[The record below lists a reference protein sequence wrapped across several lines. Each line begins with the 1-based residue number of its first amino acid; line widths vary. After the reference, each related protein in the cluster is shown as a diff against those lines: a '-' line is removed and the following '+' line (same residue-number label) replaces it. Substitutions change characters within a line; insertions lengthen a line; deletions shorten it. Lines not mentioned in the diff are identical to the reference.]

1 MAPNSFTVQVQ
12 RTNELAQGVRAFELA
27 PLEGEEMLPAFTAG
41 AHIDLH
47 LTPDLVRSYSLFNDQ
62 DNAHSYQVA
71 VALDPN
77 SRGGSRHLFEHVRAG
92 QTLTIS
98 PPANHF
104 ALVEDA
110 PHTVLVAGGIGITPL
125 WAMAQRLS
133 RLGRPWTLHYAARSA
148 TTAAFRQEIAALA
161 SSCSQ
166 AEVHFSFSDDPDRRY
181 IDLPEVFRQAPDGTH
196 FYCCGPQKMI
206 DAFLAAGRQRPDD
219 HVHVEF
225 FEGVAP
231 SGASSAFTVE
241 LARSGRTIQVSQGMT
256 ILEAVEQAGIDV
268 PHACKEGVCAACEV
282 RVIEGLP
289 DHQDLVLS
297 KQEKIEG
304 KSMMICCSGSLSS
317 RLVLDL

>member
-1 MAPNSFTVQVQ
+1 MAPSKLTVRIQ
-12 RTNELAQGVRAFELA
+12 RTDELASGVRAFELA
-27 PLEGEEMLPAFTAG
+27 PLEGEELPTFTAG

-62 DNAHSYQVA
+62 DRAGNYQVA
-71 VALDPN
+71 VALDPH
-77 SRGGSRHLFEHVRAG
+77 SRGGSRHLFERVCAG

-98 PPANHF
+98 PPTNHF

-133 RLGRPWTLHYAARSA
+133 RLGRPWALHYAARSA
-148 TTAAFRQEIAALA
+148 TTAAFREEIAALA
-161 SSCSQ
+161 ASSQ
-166 AEVHFSFSDDPDRRY
+166 TEVHFSFSDDPARHY
-181 IDLPEVFRQAPDGTH
+181 IDLPDIFRRAPKGTH

-231 SGASSAFTVE
+231 SGTSQAFTVE
-241 LARSGRTIQVSQGMT
+241 LARSGKTIQVAQGMT

-282 RVIEGLP
+282 RVIEGQP

-297 KQEKIEG
+297 KQEKSENR
-304 KSMMICCSGSLSS
+304 SMMICCSGSLSS